1 MLLVVLRFFIIL
13 QILLFCVFLDKLIT
27 MEVSDIFWPFWIA
40 LSLLVS
46 LSLGSAAFFLN
57 KVLSNLFKK
66 SKSDESKQSNK
77 LVYCSLWMT
86 YIVLGFTILMTFL
99 VIGAR
104 DFLEDNNNSNRLV
117 TWLGVAFIYSIFG
130 IILTFSVKEYIV

>member
-1 MLLVVLRFFIIL
+1 VLLVVLRFFIIL

-46 LSLGSAAFFLN
+46 LSIGSGAFFLN

>member
-1 MLLVVLRFFIIL
+1 
-13 QILLFCVFLDKLIT
+13 
-27 MEVSDIFWPFWIA
+27 
-40 LSLLVS
+40 
-46 LSLGSAAFFLN
+46 
-57 KVLSNLFKK
+57 
-66 SKSDESKQSNK
+66 
-77 LVYCSLWMT
+77 MT